1 MMENLFTKDPEHVI
15 PKDFNSTTEEEY
27 FDLLKSQEV
36 GKALTN
42 LSEFLLET
50 EGMTGKSKV
59 IIRNHC
65 NYSYRILL
73 SGLD

>member
-1 MMENLFTKDPEHVI
+1 MLENLFTKDPEHVI

-27 FDLLKSQEV
+27 FELLKGEEI

-59 IIRNHC
+59 SINQSLI
-65 NYSYRILL
+65 Y
-73 SGLD
+73 

>member
-1 MMENLFTKDPEHVI
+1 MI
-15 PKDFNSTTEEEY
+15 PKDFNSQTEEEY
-27 FDLLKSQEV
+27 FELLKSPEI

-59 IIRNHC
+59 T
-65 NYSYRILL
+65 
-73 SGLD
+73 GT

>member
-1 MMENLFTKDPEHVI
+1 MIENLFTKDPEQVI

-27 FDLLKSQEV
+27 FELLKSQEI

-50 EGMTGKSKV
+50 EGMSGKSKV
-59 IIRNHC
+59 
-65 NYSYRILL
+65 
-73 SGLD
+73 

>member
-1 MMENLFTKDPEHVI
+1 MLENMFTKDPLQVI
-15 PKDFNSTTEEEY
+15 PKDFNSQTEEEY
-27 FDLLKSQEV
+27 FELLKSPEI

-59 IIRNHC
+59 T
-65 NYSYRILL
+65 
-73 SGLD
+73 GT

>member
-1 MMENLFTKDPEHVI
+1 MLENLFTKDPEQVI

-27 FDLLKSQEV
+27 FELLKSQDI

-50 EGMTGKSKV
+50 EGMSGKSKV
-59 IIRNHC
+59 
-65 NYSYRILL
+65 
-73 SGLD
+73 

>member
-1 MMENLFTKDPEHVI
+1 MLENLFTKDPEQVI

-27 FDLLKSQEV
+27 FELLKSQEI

-50 EGMTGKSKV
+50 EGMSGKSKV
-59 IIRNHC
+59 RA
-65 NYSYRILL
+65 SYFNF
-73 SGLD
+73 

>member
-1 MMENLFTKDPEHVI
+1 MI

-59 IIRNHC
+59 IIRNDST
-65 NYSYRILL
+65 YSYRILL